1 MDSLNRFAM
10 TFLIFVT
17 GISVN
22 LGLRPRAS
30 STGAAADTGAFAAAG
45 GGGTDFGAFA
55 KARIDSGITG
65 PDFGTKNRK
74 SAQIFCR

>member
-1 MDSLNRFAM
+1 M
-10 TFLIFVT
+10 T

-22 LGLRPRAS
+22 LGLRPRTS
-30 STGAAADTGAFAAAG
+30 STGAVADTGAFAAAG

-55 KARIDSGITG
+55 KARIDSGIAG

-74 SAQIFCR
+74 VSPVFFLLMILMKFTY